1 MFSTLVASGAVRTS
15 DERGTIPSV
24 LLHVSVIVAMI
35 VATQATDPSLDAPR
49 ETRIVPLAAFRPAAP
64 QAATPARPRPA
75 PTTPTAAPDVPAI
88 PTEAP
93 AVPVEVPTGIPVA
106 SQAAP
111 VGGEGKVDPNAFPST
126 DVGSPIG
133 STIGTGVLEAD
144 GVDIPARLMPNSPL
158 PRYPDF
164 LRQSRLEGG
173 VRVRFIVNENG
184 RADLTSLVVLESTH
198 PAFVES
204 VRAVLGRLRF
214 TPARVGRDRV
224 RQMVE
229 IPFGFELR

>member
-1 MFSTLVASGAVRTS
+1 MFSTLIASGAARTS
-15 DERGTIPSV
+15 DERGTVPSV
-24 LLHVSVIVAMI
+24 LLHVGVIVAMI
-35 VATQATDPSLDAPR
+35 VATQAGEPLLDAPR
-49 ETRIVPLAAFRPAAP
+49 ESRIVPLFAPPNPAPPTAS
-64 QAATPARPRPA
+64 TARPRPA
-75 PTTPTAAPDVPAI
+75 PTTPTAAPEVPAI
-88 PTEAP
+88 PTE
-93 AVPVEVPTGIPVA
+93 VPSVPIEVPTGISTESA
-106 SQAAP
+106 AAP
-111 VGGEGKVDPNAFPST
+111 TSGEGKVDANAMPST
-126 DVGSPIG
+126 DAGTPIGSPIG
-133 STIGTGVLEAD
+133 SGVLDAD
-144 GVDIPARLMPNSPL
+144 GVDVPARLLPSSPL

-184 RADLTSLVVLESTH
+184 RAELASLVVLESTH

-229 IPFGFELR
+229 IPFGFEIR

>member
-1 MFSTLVASGAVRTS
+1 MFSTLIASGATRST
-15 DERGTIPSV
+15 EEKGALPSV
-24 LLHVSVIVAMI
+24 LLHLGVIAAMVI
-35 VATQATDPSLDAPR
+35 ATQATDPFTDAPR
-49 ETRIVPLAAFRPAAP
+49 QSRIVPLFAPSTPSAQPAAP
-64 QAATPARPRPA
+64 SRPRPA
-75 PTTPTAAPDVPAI
+75 PTMPTAAPEVPAI
-88 PTEAP
+88 PTEVP
-93 AVPVEVPTGIPVA
+93 SVPVEAPSGISA
-106 SQAAP
+106 STPAAP
-111 VGGEGKVDPNAFPST
+111 VSGEGTGDPSALPST
-126 DVGSPIG
+126 DAGTPIGSPIG
-133 STIGTGVLEAD
+133 SGVLDAD
-144 GVDIPARLMPNSPL
+144 GVDVPARLLPNSPL

-184 RADLTSLVVLESTH
+184 RAELASLVVLESTH

>member
-1 MFSTLVASGAVRTS
+1 MFSTLIASGATRTTE
-15 DERGTIPSV
+15 ERGTVPSV
-24 LLHVSVIVAMI
+24 LLHLGVIVAMI

-49 ETRIVPLAAFRPAAP
+49 ETRVVPLFAPSNPSAQPAAP
-64 QAATPARPRPA
+64 SRPRPA
-75 PTTPTAAPDVPAI
+75 PRTPTAAPQVPAI

-93 AVPVEVPTGIPVA
+93 AVPVEVPTGIPT
-106 SQAAP
+106 SAAATP
-111 VGGEGKVDPNAFPST
+111 MSGEGTVDPNALPST
-126 DVGSPIG
+126 NAGTPIGSPIG
-133 STIGTGVLEAD
+133 NGVLDAD
-144 GVDIPARLMPNSPL
+144 GVDVPARLLPNSPL

-184 RADLTSLVVLESTH
+184 RAELASLVILESTH

-214 TPARVGRDRV
+214 TPARVGRERV